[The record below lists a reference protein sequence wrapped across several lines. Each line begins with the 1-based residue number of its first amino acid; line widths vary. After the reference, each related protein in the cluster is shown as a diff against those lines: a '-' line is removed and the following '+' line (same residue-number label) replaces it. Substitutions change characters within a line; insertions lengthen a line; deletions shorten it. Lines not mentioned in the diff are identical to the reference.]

1 MTLLKRGQNNTM
13 NISQFFKNNW
23 QHFIVLAVFLILM
36 FAYFTPEYDGYSI
49 KQHDVEQFKGM
60 SNEVA
65 KFREKFDG
73 EEPLWTNSMF
83 GGMPATQIS
92 VLYQG
97 NIFQKA
103 IIGFLRTVGVPS
115 GIFLLHLLGFYILAL
130 CLRVKPI
137 VAFVGA
143 VAFAFATYEI
153 VIIQAGHN
161 SKAVTVALMAPVLG
175 AFIMAY
181 RSNWKWGVAL
191 SGLFMAFEIASNHLQ
206 VTYYLGILLLGLGI
220 YELFYAFRKNEFML
234 FAKKSATL
242 IGVYLLALF
251 INYGNISMTND
262 YAKHTIRGGNDVTIN
277 PDGTIAKK
285 NTGGLDKDY
294 ITTWSYGVGESFTL
308 ISPYIKGS
316 ASAGI
321 VGSQFEE
328 MIQNSDRSPKEI
340 KDILSA
346 PYPMYWGEQPIV
358 SGPTYVGVVMVL
370 IMILGLVFLED
381 KRKWVFFGVGV
392 LALMLSWGKNFMG
405 LTDFFIDYIPGYN
418 KFRTVTIIMVLIELI
433 VPLIGVLF
441 LDMLFK
447 EKEFLLAKKKTF
459 LIVSGV
465 FVIFLLGVKMIG
477 LGDNF
482 SASSDQNR
490 IDRVETDVINYLRSM
505 PAEQLA
511 QNKIDLNNPQQV
523 QQIVSSEIERAESQ
537 LNVFKGAREDIF
549 NSSMN
554 RSLLFSLLAIAVF
567 ALYFY
572 TSVSTTIVVGG
583 IALLVMAD
591 LIPVDRNYLN
601 SDEDERTHRLKHWM
615 PAAEVDYPLSSLKA
629 DVQILENESLDP
641 EVKSAVETGAKI
653 GKEKARE
660 LEYTGVSKN
669 RVIDSYKFSEL
680 NFATNYRVFSY
691 NNPWGSS
698 RTSYFHKNLG
708 GYHGAKLRNI
718 QNLFEFQIAKN
729 NNKVLDMLNVKYF
742 IQGEN
747 AIPNPNAMGVGWFV
761 KTVDEKETPN
771 DELRGLG
778 AEFALENKGKG
789 RLIVNDEE
797 VNTATVYGM
806 EKMLYIK
813 ANNDTVPVQLSN
825 GMNEGMEALLVED
838 AYGKT
843 NLVPAITLE
852 MDTVNS
858 FNVLVS
864 MKLINDFDLQNEVVM
879 LTSEAKKLSQ
889 KEFNGEG
896 TLTMISYKPNRME
909 YEVDV
914 NDKELLVLSEIY
926 YNHGW
931 RAYVD
936 GKEQEIL
943 KVNYLLRGLE
953 IEKGK
958 HKIEFVYDMPKY
970 KTAGIMAISGTFV
983 LFFLFGWVVFTCLK
997 ERKNKLS

>member
-1 MTLLKRGQNNTM
+1 MTLLNRSQNYNM
-13 NISQFFKNNW
+13 NISNFLKKNW
-23 QHFIVLAVFLILM
+23 QHIAVIAVFLILM
-36 FAYFTPEYDGYSI
+36 FAYFSPEYDGYSI

-97 NIFQKA
+97 NIFQKT

-191 SGLFMAFEIASNHLQ
+191 SGLFMAFELASNHLQ
-206 VTYYLGILLLGLGI
+206 VTYYLGILLVGLGL
-220 YELFYAFRKNEFML
+220 YELVTALKTKTFVL

-277 PDGTIAKK
+277 PDGTEAKK

-294 ITTWSYGVGESFTL
+294 ITTWSYGIGESFTL
-308 ISPYIKGS
+308 ISPYVKGS

-340 KDILSA
+340 KEILSA

-358 SGPTYVGVVMVL
+358 SGPTYVGVVMIF

-381 KRKWVFFGVGV
+381 KRKWMLFGVGV

-405 LTDFFIDYIPGYN
+405 LTEFFIDYIPGYN

-447 EKEFLLAKKKTF
+447 QKESLLKKKKTF
-459 LIVSGV
+459 LIVSGA
-465 FVIFLLGVKMIG
+465 FVVFLLGVKVIG

-482 SASSDQNR
+482 SASSDQAR
-490 IDRVETDVINYLRSM
+490 IERVESDVINYLRSM
-505 PAEQLA
+505 PPEQLA
-511 QNKIDLNNPQQV
+511 QNQIDLNNPQQL
-523 QQIVSSEIERAESQ
+523 QQIVNSEVDRAEAQ
-537 LNVFKGAREDIF
+537 LQAFKGARKDIF

-554 RSLLFSLLAIAVF
+554 RSILFSILAIAVF

-572 TSVSTTIVVGG
+572 TSVSTTIVIAG
-583 IALLVMAD
+583 IGLLVMAD

-601 SDEDERTHRLKHWM
+601 ADEDERTHKMKHWM
-615 PAAEVDYPLSSLKA
+615 PASEVDYPLSSLKA
-629 DVQILENESLDP
+629 DVQILENESIEP
-641 EVKSAVETGAKI
+641 SVKMAVDNGEKI

-698 RTSYFHKNLG
+698 RASYFHKNLG

-747 AIPNPNAMGVGWFV
+747 AIPNPKAMGNGWFV
-761 KTVDEKETPN
+761 KRIEIYETPN
-771 DELRGLG
+771 DEIRALG
-778 AEFALENKGKG
+778 AEFNLINKGSGK
-789 RLIVNDEE
+789 LLVNDEPVKE
-797 VNTATVYGM
+797 ATVFGQ
-806 EKMLYIK
+806 EKMEYIK
-813 ANNDTVPVQLSN
+813 SNNDTVPIQLSN
-825 GMNEGMEALLVED
+825 GMKESMEALLVED
-838 AYGKT
+838 ALGQT
-843 NLVPAITLE
+843 NLIPAITLE
-852 MDTVNS
+852 MDTANS
-858 FNVLVS
+858 FSTMVS
-864 MKLINDFDLQNEVVM
+864 MTLVNDFDLKNEAVM
-879 LTSEAKKLSQ
+879 LKTEADKLSK
-889 KEFNGEG
+889 KEFSGEG
-896 TLTMISYKPNRME
+896 TLKMISYKPNRMV
-909 YEVDV
+909 YEAEV
-914 NDKELLVLSEIY
+914 NDKELLILSEIY

-931 RAYVD
+931 TAYVD

-953 IEKGK
+953 LDKGK
-958 HKIEFVYDMPKY
+958 HKIELVYFLPKY
-970 KTAGIMAISGTFV
+970 KTAGIMAMSGTFV
-983 LFFLFGWVVFTCLK
+983 LFLLFGWVVFTCMK
-997 ERKNKLS
+997 ERKKEI

>member
-1 MTLLKRGQNNTM
+1 MTLLKRGQNYAM
-13 NISQFFKNNW
+13 NISQFFKKNW
-23 QHFIVLAVFLILM
+23 QHFLVLVVFLILM
-36 FAYFTPEYDGYSI
+36 FAYFSPEYDGYSI

-92 VLYQG
+92 VLYKG
-97 NIFQKA
+97 NIFQKT

-206 VTYYLGILLLGLGI
+206 VTYYLGILLLGLGV
-220 YELFYAFRKNEFML
+220 YEFFIAVRKKEFML
-234 FAKKSATL
+234 FAKKSAT
-242 IGVYLLALF
+242 IFGVYLLALF

-277 PDGTIAKK
+277 PDGTVAKK

-308 ISPYIKGS
+308 ISPYVKGS

-340 KDILSA
+340 KEILTA

-358 SGPTYVGVVMVL
+358 SGPTYVGIVMVF

-405 LTDFFIDYIPGYN
+405 LTEFFIDYIPGYN

-447 EKEFLLAKKKTF
+447 QKEFLLTKKKTF
-459 LIVSGV
+459 LIVSGF
-465 FVIFLLGVKMIG
+465 FVIFLLGVKMVG
-477 LGDNF
+477 LGDHF
-482 SASSDQNR
+482 SASSDQTR
-490 IDRVETDVINYLRSM
+490 IDRVASDVVNYLQSM

-511 QNKIDLNNPQQV
+511 QNKIDLNNSQQV

-537 LNVFKGAREDIF
+537 LNVFKGARKDIF
-549 NSSMN
+549 KTSMN

-601 SDEDERTHRLKHWM
+601 ADEDERTHKLKYWM

-629 DVQILENESLDP
+629 DVQILENESMNP
-641 EVKSAVETGAKI
+641 EVKKAIENGAKI

-698 RTSYFHKNLG
+698 RSSYFHKNLG

-718 QNLFEFQIAKN
+718 QNLFEFQIAN
-729 NNKVLDMLNVKYF
+729 NNNAVLDMLNVKYF

-747 AIPNPNAMGVGWFV
+747 SMPNPKAMGVGWFV
-761 KTVDEKETPN
+761 KTVDEKENPN
-771 DELRGLG
+771 DEIRALG
-778 AEFALENKGKG
+778 SEFKLENKGKG
-789 RLIVNDEE
+789 QLLVNGE
-797 VNTATVYGM
+797 VVQVASVFGQESMQYVRTG
-806 EKMLYIK
+806 
-813 ANNDTVPVQLSN
+813 NDTIPVQLSN
-825 GMNEGMEALLVED
+825 GMSKDMEALLVED
-838 AYGKT
+838 VNGVT
-843 NLVPAITLE
+843 NLIPAITLE
-852 MDTVNS
+852 MDSSNS
-858 FNVLVS
+858 FNTLVS
-864 MKLINDFDLQNEVVM
+864 IRLKNVFEPKDEAVM
-879 LTSEAKKLSQ
+879 LSSEASKLSQ
-889 KEFNGEG
+889 KTFSGEG
-896 TLTMISYKPNRME
+896 ELKMTSYKPNKMV
-909 YEVDV
+909 YEVNV
-914 NDKELLVLSEIY
+914 NEKQLAVFSEIY
-926 YNHGW
+926 YPHGW
-931 RAYVD
+931 KVYVD
-936 GKEQEIL
+936 GVEHEIL
-943 KVNYLLRGLE
+943 KVDYLLRGLE
-953 IEKGK
+953 IGKGK
-958 HKIEFVYDMPKY
+958 HKVEFIYDLPMY
-970 KTAGIMAISGTFV
+970 KTAGIMAVSGTFV
-983 LFFLFGWVVFTCLK
+983 LFLIFGWVVFTCMKGKGK
-997 ERKNKLS
+997 EG